1 MPDPTD
7 LDRYDAYLAELPDD
21 QRLALTKLADVIA
34 AAAPDAERAMS
45 YGAPAFKLKGRPLA
59 GFSASRKHLSY
70 LPFSPAVV
78 TAHETELTTAG
89 IGFSKGAIRFTPD
102 EPLPT
107 DLVTSLVAARRAE
120 LDA

>member
-7 LDRYDAYLAELPDD
+7 LERYDAYLAELPDD
-21 QRLALTKLADVIA
+21 QRLALTELADAIA
-34 AAAPDAERAMS
+34 TAAPDAERAMS

-59 GFSASRKHLSY
+59 GFSASKQHLSY

-78 TAHETELTTAG
+78 TAHEAQLTTAG

-102 EPLPT
+102 EPLPGE
-107 DLVTSLVAARRAE
+107 LVTSLVAARRAE
-120 LDA
+120 LER